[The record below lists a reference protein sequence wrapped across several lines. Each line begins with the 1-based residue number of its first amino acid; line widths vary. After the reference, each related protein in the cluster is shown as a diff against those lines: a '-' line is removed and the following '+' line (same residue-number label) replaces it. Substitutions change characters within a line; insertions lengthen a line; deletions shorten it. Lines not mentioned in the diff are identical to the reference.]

1 MWPCYY
7 ARCMTAGK
15 HSFELAM
22 LALSAQAM
30 LDPGDH
36 HHHVLKK
43 LPLDMHVIKVDLRST
58 SYLYGC

>member
-1 MWPCYY
+1 
-7 ARCMTAGK
+7 MTAGK

-36 HHHVLKK
+36 HCHVLKK